1 MIRTVFLQTQPSA
14 VQQLVWRVWIAKA
27 TTGKGEASF
36 EDKCL
41 KYIG

>member
-1 MIRTVFLQTQPSA
+1 MIHTVILQTQPNA

-36 EDKCL
+36 EDKCF